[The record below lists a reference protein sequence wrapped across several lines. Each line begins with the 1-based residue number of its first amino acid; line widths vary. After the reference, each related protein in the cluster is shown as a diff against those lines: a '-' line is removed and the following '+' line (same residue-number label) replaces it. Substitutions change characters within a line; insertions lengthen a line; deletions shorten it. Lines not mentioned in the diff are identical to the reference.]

1 MTISYWRLLISS
13 MAAQPRAAEGWVQVR
28 SPRETFRW
36 TTPFFDL
43 QFVDIK
49 KKKKK
54 SRSSSSNSR
63 NQKSGDNVIV
73 GRGGRSRSRSRDGG
87 GGKCQKSRVVVML
100 EFGKPSLV
108 AGVLFRCKSQKLL

>member
-1 MTISYWRLLISS
+1 

-73 GRGGRSRSRSRDGG
+73 GRGGRSRSRSRDGA
-87 GGKCQKSRVVVML
+87 GGKCQKTGAPSPV
-100 EFGKPSLV
+100 EFSKPLPGRFKGQKLFIKSGK
-108 AGVLFRCKSQKLL
+108 LFRYTTLDICS

>member
-1 MTISYWRLLISS
+1 

-54 SRSSSSNSR
+54 RSSSSNSR
-63 NQKSGDNVIV
+63 TQKSGDNV
-73 GRGGRSRSRSRDGG
+73 GGGGRSRSRSRDGA
-87 GGKCQKSRVVVML
+87 GGKCQKNWRA
-100 EFGKPSLV
+100 V
-108 AGVLFRCKSQKLL
+108 AGRI

>member
-1 MTISYWRLLISS
+1 

-108 AGVLFRCKSQKLL
+108 AGVLFRCKGQKLL

>member
-1 MTISYWRLLISS
+1 
-13 MAAQPRAAEGWVQVR
+13 MAAQPRASTEGWVQVR

-63 NQKSGDNVIV
+63 TQKSGDNVIAIAAC
-73 GRGGRSRSRSRDGG
+73 GGGRSRSRSRDGG
-87 GGKCQKSRVVVML
+87 GGKCQKTRADVAGRILQALDRRRGVDSKAKN
-100 EFGKPSLV
+100 FGKP
-108 AGVLFRCKSQKLL
+108 